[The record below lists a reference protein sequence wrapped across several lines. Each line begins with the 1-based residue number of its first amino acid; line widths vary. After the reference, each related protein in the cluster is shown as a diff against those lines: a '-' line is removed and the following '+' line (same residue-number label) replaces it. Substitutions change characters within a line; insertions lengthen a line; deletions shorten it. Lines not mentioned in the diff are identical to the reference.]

1 MGALLQMGRCAQSKW
16 AVEQDPVPGAVGGV
30 QITEDALRGEAASQG
45 DSEGTHWRSSM
56 KSAGCQNIVR

>member
-1 MGALLQMGRCAQSKW
+1 M
-16 AVEQDPVPGAVGGV
+16 EQDPVPGAVGGV